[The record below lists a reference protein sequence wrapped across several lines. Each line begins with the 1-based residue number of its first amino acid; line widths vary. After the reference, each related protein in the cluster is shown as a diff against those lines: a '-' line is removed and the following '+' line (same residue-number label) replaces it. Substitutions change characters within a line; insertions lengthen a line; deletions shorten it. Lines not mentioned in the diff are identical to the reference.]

1 MGVCGSDAG
10 AGGGSVLPDVR
21 LDRVRGVAG
30 QSEKMLRD
38 STSGEVYRGM
48 HGSRFESAGRQAGL
62 SRMLDGAPEGRFAG
76 GVVRAVLEFLTEVK
90 PPGGS

>member
-1 MGVCGSDAG
+1 
-10 AGGGSVLPDVR
+10 
-21 LDRVRGVAG
+21 
-30 QSEKMLRD
+30 
-38 STSGEVYRGM
+38 M
-48 HGSRFESAGRQAGL
+48 HGSRFESAGQQAGL